1 MLGLR
6 DGLRAVDA
14 GFRLSGVVELF
25 GLLGVEFGSF
35 IAFGA

>member
-6 DGLRAVDA
+6 DGLRVVDA

-25 GLLGVEFGSF
+25 GLWGVEFGSF
-35 IAFGA
+35 LVLGA